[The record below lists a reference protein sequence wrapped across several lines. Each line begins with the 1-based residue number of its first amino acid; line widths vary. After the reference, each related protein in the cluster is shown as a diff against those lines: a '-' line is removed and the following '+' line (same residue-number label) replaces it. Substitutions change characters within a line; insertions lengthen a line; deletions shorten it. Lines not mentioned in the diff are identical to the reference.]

1 MLKNILSSSYAK
13 IREINKK
20 YETPSIEMSRWVK
33 LSLLILRLYLFT
45 LIGLTLYK
53 FITLLK

>member
-1 MLKNILSSSYAK
+1 MIRDFFNNSYAK

-20 YETPSIEMSRWVK
+20 YETPSIEMSKRVK
-33 LSLLILRLYLFT
+33 FSLLFLRLYLLA
-45 LIGLTLYK
+45 LIGLSIYK

>member
-1 MLKNILSSSYAK
+1 MIKSFFSHSYAK

-20 YETPSIEMSRWVK
+20 YKTPGIQMSTGVRI
-33 LSLLILRLYLFT
+33 SLLLLRLYLIS
-45 LIGLTLYK
+45 LIGLSVYK

>member
-1 MLKNILSSSYAK
+1 MIKDILSNSYAK

-20 YETPSIEMSRWVK
+20 YETPSIEMSKRVK
-33 LSLLILRLYLFT
+33 VSLLLLRLYLLT

>member
-1 MLKNILSSSYAK
+1 MIKDFFNHSYAK

-20 YETPSIEMSRWVK
+20 YETPSIEMSRRVK
-33 LSLLILRLYLFT
+33 FSLLLLRLYLFT
-45 LIGLTLYK
+45 LIGLSVYK

>member
-1 MLKNILSSSYAK
+1 MIKSLFQNSYAK

-20 YETPSIEMSRWVK
+20 YETPSIQMSKWVK
-33 LSLLILRLYLFT
+33 FSLLFLRLYLFT

>member
-1 MLKNILSSSYAK
+1 MIKDFFDNSSAK

-20 YETPSIEMSRWVK
+20 YEKPGIVMSRSVK
-33 LSLLILRLYLFT
+33 LSLVLLRVYLFT

>member
-1 MLKNILSSSYAK
+1 MIKDYFNSSYAK

-20 YETPSIEMSRWVK
+20 YKTPNIEMSKCVK
-33 LSLLILRLYLFT
+33 VSLLLLRLYLFT
-45 LIGLTLYK
+45 LIGLSIYK

>member
-1 MLKNILSSSYAK
+1 MIKSLFQNSYAK

-20 YETPSIEMSRWVK
+20 YETPGIEMSKRVK
-33 LSLLILRLYLFT
+33 FSLLLLRLYLFT
-45 LIGLTLYK
+45 LIGLSVYK

>member
-1 MLKNILSSSYAK
+1 MIKTLFENSYAK

-20 YETPSIEMSRWVK
+20 YETPSIEMSRRVK
-33 LSLLILRLYLFT
+33 FSLLLLRLYLFT
-45 LIGLTLYK
+45 LIGLMVYK